1 MAEAEASKVDLF
13 GRKIFFLNPAYSV
26 RNEVITE
33 LQNEEY
39 EVYIIESY
47 RDAKNLLRLN
57 ENAILFINVDAQLA
71 MNSWYNFI
79 RTFEKEDVL
88 SSIYIGIISERIRP
102 ADRELFLTTA
112 QIPAGITM
120 LDTDMKFIT
129 ESILGVLKEANAK
142 GRRQYVR
149 ANLSHD
155 KEASLFWNHGT
166 KMHQLKLL
174 DISSVGMSVKVPPAL
189 SQIVG
194 KNFILRDVTLRLGS
208 KQIVIEA
215 VVFAVKEIP
224 DGIIWVL
231 LLLPNTSTKTRSIIR
246 QYVSETTQKIMMTV
260 INNARPDDTA
270 YDILNYY
277 NMAAKRKNA
286 S

>member
-189 SQIVG
+189 AQIVG

-224 DGIIWVL
+224 DGIMWVL
-231 LLLPNTSTKTRSIIR
+231 LLLPNTSTKTRGIIR
-246 QYVSETTQKIMMTV
+246 QYVSETIQKIMMTV

-286 S
+286 D

>member
-1 MAEAEASKVDLF
+1 MAGAEASKVDLF
-13 GRKIFFLNPAYSV
+13 GRKIFFLNPAYLV

-88 SSIYIGIISERIRP
+88 SSIYVGIISERIRP

-129 ESILGVLKEANAK
+129 ESILGILKEANAK

-189 SQIVG
+189 SRIVG
-194 KNFILRDVTLRLGS
+194 KNFILSDVTLRLGS

-231 LLLPNTSTKTRSIIR
+231 LLLPNTSTKTRDIIR
-246 QYVSETTQKIMMTV
+246 QYISETFQKIMMTV

-270 YDILNYY
+270 YDTLNYY
-277 NMAAKRKNA
+277 NMAAKRRNA
-286 S
+286 D

>member
-1 MAEAEASKVDLF
+1 MAGAEASKVDLF

-79 RTFEKEDVL
+79 RSFEKEDVL

-112 QIPAGITM
+112 RIPAGITM

-129 ESILGVLKEANAK
+129 ESILGILKEAIAK

-149 ANLSHD
+149 ANLSRD

-189 SQIVG
+189 AQIVG

-231 LLLPNTSTKTRSIIR
+231 LLLPNTSTKTRDIIR
-246 QYVSETTQKIMMTV
+246 QYISETFQKIMMTV

-270 YDILNYY
+270 YDTLNYY
-277 NMAAKRKNA
+277 NMAAKRRNA
-286 S
+286 D

>member
-112 QIPAGITM
+112 QVPAGITM

-189 SQIVG
+189 AQIVG

-224 DGIIWVL
+224 DGIMWVL
-231 LLLPNTSTKTRSIIR
+231 LLLPNTSTKTRGIIR
-246 QYVSETTQKIMMTV
+246 QYVSETIQKIMMTV

-286 S
+286 D

>member
-166 KMHQLKLL
+166 KMYKLKLL

-189 SQIVG
+189 SRIVG

>member
-1 MAEAEASKVDLF
+1 MAGAEASKVDLF

-88 SSIYIGIISERIRP
+88 SSIYVGIISERIRP

-129 ESILGVLKEANAK
+129 ESILGILKEANAK

-189 SQIVG
+189 AQIVG

-231 LLLPNTSTKTRSIIR
+231 LLLPNTSTKTRDIIR
-246 QYVSETTQKIMMTV
+246 QYISETFQKIMMTV

-270 YDILNYY
+270 YDTLNYY
-277 NMAAKRKNA
+277 NMAAKRRNA
-286 S
+286 D

>member
-1 MAEAEASKVDLF
+1 MAGAEASKVDLF

-88 SSIYIGIISERIRP
+88 SSIYVGIISERIRP

-129 ESILGVLKEANAK
+129 ESILGILKEANAK

-174 DISSVGMSVKVPPAL
+174 DISSVGMSVTVPPAL
-189 SQIVG
+189 AQIVG

-224 DGIIWVL
+224 DGIMWVL

-246 QYVSETTQKIMMTV
+246 QYVSETFQKIMMTV

>member
-1 MAEAEASKVDLF
+1 MAEAEAGKVDLF

-57 ENAILFINVDAQLA
+57 ENAILFINVDAQLS

-112 QIPAGITM
+112 QIPAGIIM

-129 ESILGVLKEANAK
+129 ESILDVLKKANAK

>member
-1 MAEAEASKVDLF
+1 MAGAEASKVDLF

-79 RTFEKEDVL
+79 RSFEKEDVL

-112 QIPAGITM
+112 QIPAGIIM

-189 SQIVG
+189 AQIVG

-224 DGIIWVL
+224 DGIMWVL
-231 LLLPNTSTKTRSIIR
+231 LLLPNTSTKTRDIIR
-246 QYVSETTQKIMMTV
+246 QYVSETFQKIMMTV

-270 YDILNYY
+270 YDTLNYY

>member
-1 MAEAEASKVDLF
+1 MAGAEASKVDLF

-79 RTFEKEDVL
+79 RSFEKEDVL

-112 QIPAGITM
+112 QIPAGIIM

-166 KMHQLKLL
+166 KMYQLKLL

-189 SQIVG
+189 AQIVG

-224 DGIIWVL
+224 DGIMWVL
-231 LLLPNTSTKTRSIIR
+231 LLLPNTSTKTRDIIR
-246 QYVSETTQKIMMTV
+246 QYVSETFQKIMMTV

-270 YDILNYY
+270 YDTLNYY

>member
-174 DISSVGMSVKVPPAL
+174 DISSVGMSVKVPPVLA
-189 SQIVG
+189 QIVG

-224 DGIIWVL
+224 DGIMWVL
-231 LLLPNTSTKTRSIIR
+231 LLLPNTSTKTRGIIR
-246 QYVSETTQKIMMTV
+246 QYVSETIQKIMMTV

-286 S
+286 D

>member
-1 MAEAEASKVDLF
+1 MAGAEASKVDLF
-13 GRKIFFLNPAYSV
+13 GRKIFFLNPAYLV

-129 ESILGVLKEANAK
+129 ESILGILKEANAK

-189 SQIVG
+189 AQIVG

-231 LLLPNTSTKTRSIIR
+231 LLLPNTSTKTRDIIR
-246 QYVSETTQKIMMTV
+246 QYISETFQKIMMTV

-270 YDILNYY
+270 YDTLNYY
-277 NMAAKRKNA
+277 NMAAKRRNA
-286 S
+286 D

>member
-1 MAEAEASKVDLF
+1 MAGAEASKVDLF

-112 QIPAGITM
+112 QIPAGIIM

-129 ESILGVLKEANAK
+129 ESILDVLKKANAK

-189 SQIVG
+189 AQIVG

-224 DGIIWVL
+224 DGIMWVL
-231 LLLPNTSTKTRSIIR
+231 LLLPNTSTKTRDIIR
-246 QYVSETTQKIMMTV
+246 QYVSETFQKIMMTV

-270 YDILNYY
+270 YDTLNYY

>member
-1 MAEAEASKVDLF
+1 MAEPAASKVDLF

-189 SQIVG
+189 AQIVG

-224 DGIIWVL
+224 DGIMWVL
-231 LLLPNTSTKTRSIIR
+231 LLLPNTSTKTRGIIR
-246 QYVSETTQKIMMTV
+246 QYVSETIQKIMMTV

-286 S
+286 D

>member
-129 ESILGVLKEANAK
+129 ESILGVLRKQMQRDDGSMCAQIFPTTRKRPFSGTTEQK
-142 GRRQYVR
+142 CT
-149 ANLSHD
+149 
-155 KEASLFWNHGT
+155 SLNFWT
-166 KMHQLKLL
+166 
-174 DISSVGMSVKVPPAL
+174 
-189 SQIVG
+189 
-194 KNFILRDVTLRLGS
+194 
-208 KQIVIEA
+208 
-215 VVFAVKEIP
+215 
-224 DGIIWVL
+224 
-231 LLLPNTSTKTRSIIR
+231 
-246 QYVSETTQKIMMTV
+246 
-260 INNARPDDTA
+260 
-270 YDILNYY
+270 
-277 NMAAKRKNA
+277 
-286 S
+286 

>member
-189 SQIVG
+189 AQIVG

-224 DGIIWVL
+224 DGIMWVL
-231 LLLPNTSTKTRSIIR
+231 LLLPNTSTKTRGIIR
-246 QYVSETTQKIMMTV
+246 QYVSETIQKIMMTV
-260 INNARPDDTA
+260 INNTRPDDTA

-286 S
+286 D

>member
-1 MAEAEASKVDLF
+1 M
-13 GRKIFFLNPAYSV
+13 Y
-26 RNEVITE
+26 
-33 LQNEEY
+33 
-39 EVYIIESY
+39 
-47 RDAKNLLRLN
+47 
-57 ENAILFINVDAQLA
+57 
-71 MNSWYNFI
+71 
-79 RTFEKEDVL
+79 
-88 SSIYIGIISERIRP
+88 
-102 ADRELFLTTA
+102 
-112 QIPAGITM
+112 
-120 LDTDMKFIT
+120 
-129 ESILGVLKEANAK
+129 
-142 GRRQYVR
+142 
-149 ANLSHD
+149 
-155 KEASLFWNHGT
+155 
-166 KMHQLKLL
+166 QLKLL

-189 SQIVG
+189 SRIVG

-246 QYVSETTQKIMMTV
+246 QYVSETFQKIMMTV

>member
-1 MAEAEASKVDLF
+1 MAGAEASKVDLF

-88 SSIYIGIISERIRP
+88 SSIYVGIISERIRP
-102 ADRELFLTTA
+102 ADSELFLTTA

-129 ESILGVLKEANAK
+129 ESILGILKEANAK

-174 DISSVGMSVKVPPAL
+174 DISSVGMSVTVPPAL
-189 SQIVG
+189 AQIVG

-224 DGIIWVL
+224 DGIMWVL

-246 QYVSETTQKIMMTV
+246 QYVSETFQKIMMTV

>member
-1 MAEAEASKVDLF
+1 MAGAEASKVDLF

-39 EVYIIESY
+39 EIYIIESY

-189 SQIVG
+189 AQIVG

-224 DGIIWVL
+224 DGIMWVL

-246 QYVSETTQKIMMTV
+246 QYISETFQKIMMTV